1 MSNKHWQ
8 AKSIIDQ
15 LNSTELNK
23 LLNYCKKQFSHVFKK
38 TKADEADCVR
48 AVDIALTNLKQG
60 RPFVLKS
67 ILEKVEYDVIYRT
80 LTKYKKQTRAANFL
94 GLKEQTLRYKMI
106 RLKIPTIRS
115 DQTYYYAEVN
125 EVKERELS
133 SREK

>member
-8 AKSIIDQ
+8 AKSVIDH
-15 LNSTELNK
+15 LNITEVSK
-23 LLNYCKKQFSHVFKK
+23 LLSYCKKQFPRVFKR

-48 AVDIALTNLKQG
+48 AVDTALTNLKNG
-60 RPFVLKS
+60 KPFVLKS

-80 LTKYKKQTRAANFL
+80 LIKYKKQTKAANFL

-115 DQTYYYAEVN
+115 DQSYYYIE
-125 EVKERELS
+125 EMEKKMEKGS
-133 SREK
+133 SSK